1 MQSSIRKEKEMQTE
15 MDYAKNCI
23 YYDIYQALFHVDAI
37 MIHFVFKKIQAIRL
51 LDVASSD

>member
-1 MQSSIRKEKEMQTE
+1 MQSNIRKEKEMQTE